1 MSMNTR
7 SSAAYFPS
15 QEYELRWRRLDQAA
29 QQQGLDLLVI
39 WSRSAGTYDR
49 CADLVYLANYYSN
62 QPGQGRRG
70 PQGFAALIMQIGKT
84 PELIADM
91 HDLRPELLAT
101 GCFQACG
108 NTFHEV
114 GRRLAALGARKVGL
128 VGTDLIPMKYWAQL
142 QAMTPLIEWVV
153 ADELVREVRLI
164 KSARELEAF
173 RQAGQTVSKAITAL
187 MRALIAGRSQA
198 EAAGEA
204 ARHVMRGGGHV
215 HLLAISHGAQLKH
228 LASDP
233 LVGYTQDTPAAGEL
247 ARAWITG
254 PMFQGYWLGPGRTV
268 VCGRSPT
275 AAQRE
280 LLIANS
286 QAVNTVLAAVRP
298 GIRVHELVAIGDRL
312 TAEFGGPLSD
322 MAREWPVYG
331 HGNGLFFEAPSIS
344 VKVGPDAQFE
354 LRENMVI
361 SVEMFFA
368 REGVGQAGFESS
380 VIVTPAGSEP
390 LITSPMEFD

>member
-1 MSMNTR
+1 
-7 SSAAYFPS
+7 
-15 QEYELRWRRLDQAA
+15 
-29 QQQGLDLLVI
+29 
-39 WSRSAGTYDR
+39 
-49 CADLVYLANYYSN
+49 
-62 QPGQGRRG
+62 
-70 PQGFAALIMQIGKT
+70 
-84 PELIADM
+84 
-91 HDLRPELLAT
+91 
-101 GCFQACG
+101 
-108 NTFHEV
+108 
-114 GRRLAALGARKVGL
+114 
-128 VGTDLIPMKYWAQL
+128 
-142 QAMTPLIEWVV
+142 
-153 ADELVREVRLI
+153 
-164 KSARELEAF
+164 
-173 RQAGQTVSKAITAL
+173 
-187 MRALIAGRSQA
+187 
-198 EAAGEA
+198 
-204 ARHVMRGGGHV
+204 
-215 HLLAISHGAQLKH
+215 
-228 LASDP
+228 
-233 LVGYTQDTPAAGEL
+233 VGYTQDTPAAGEL